1 MEAVKSQYYD
11 PSSEVNFGSLKKLK
25 DKFKNRVSEE
35 DLFNFL
41 LGQRSYTAFKPQ
53 AKKHFMRRSVSYRR
67 PFEIVAADLGD
78 LNALKKFNK
87 GHGWLFLAIDI
98 FSKFIFLEA
107 AETKGKTDML
117 QCFEKLVK
125 SVPDEF
131 KIEKIWSDEGECA
144 LLHVYVPLYVCLSV
158 RRLVASLLSVISL
171 FLSLCFRFR
180 IHELQEHSDGK
191 IWHISLFD

>member
-158 RRLVASLLSVISL
+158 RRLVASVLSV
-171 FLSLCFRFR
+171 LSLCFFRFR